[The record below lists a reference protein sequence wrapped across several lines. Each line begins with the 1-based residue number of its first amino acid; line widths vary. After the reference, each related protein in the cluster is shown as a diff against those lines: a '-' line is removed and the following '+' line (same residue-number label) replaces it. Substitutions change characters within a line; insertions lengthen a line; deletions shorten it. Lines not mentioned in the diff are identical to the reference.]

1 MSIYFFAGRIHHS
14 LAVKASDYKKKQYV
28 FRLTTADYAEYLF
41 QTGCVSVSAWSQITT
56 MYDDSKMCVFV
67 LEGVFI

>member
-1 MSIYFFAGRIHHS
+1 MTRMRSIFVSASKEPIITVLCIHFFAGRIHHS

-41 QTGCVSVSAWSQITT
+41 QTGYVSVSA
-56 MYDDSKMCVFV
+56 
-67 LEGVFI
+67 

>member
-1 MSIYFFAGRIHHS
+1 MRSIFVNASKEPIIAVLCIHFFAGRIHHS

-41 QTGCVSVSAWSQITT
+41 QTGYVSVSA
-56 MYDDSKMCVFV
+56 
-67 LEGVFI
+67 